1 MPAMFMKAHSIWL
14 TAAALLLS
22 GGMAAGQESGERT
35 RLRPVPAA
43 GQNMKTGPAVG
54 SSIPAFTLED
64 QNGKRQSL
72 ATLAGPKG
80 LMLVFVRS
88 ADW

>member
-1 MPAMFMKAHSIWL
+1 MRIESKLWV
-14 TAAALLLS
+14 AAVLLWS
-22 GGMAAGQESGERT
+22 GLAVGQDRP
-35 RLRPVPAA
+35 RLRPVPGQ
-43 GQNMKTGPAVG
+43 GQNMKTGPEVG
-54 SSIPAFTLED
+54 ARIPAFELED
-64 QNGKRQSL
+64 QSGKRQSL